1 LWRHGRRPAV
11 AAPPPG
17 RRYPARVRME
27 TLLLVTAVFLVNLV
41 KEYRHWV

>member
-1 LWRHGRRPAV
+1 LSRHGRRRGD
-11 AAPPPG
+11 AAPPHG